1 MANISEDK
9 MKKFEAF
16 LKREA
21 QQKEYRL
28 RRNAKVKLLL
38 IKAHQANI
46 KVSEAEVDQ
55 ELAKK

>member
-21 QQKEYRL
+21 RQKEYRL
-28 RRNAKVKLLL
+28 RRNARIKLLL
-38 IKAHQANI
+38 IKAHQMNI
-46 KVSEAEVDQ
+46 KVSEDEIDK
-55 ELAKK
+55 ELVKK

>member
-28 RRNAKVKLLL
+28 RRNARIKLLL
-38 IKAHQANI
+38 IKAHQMNI
-46 KVSEAEVDQ
+46 KVSEDEIDK
-55 ELAKK
+55 ELVKK